1 MGNPYSPPN
10 GRPATIH
17 LVVASSDSVCASV
30 WYLPGQA
37 NPPCVVHYLST
48 TMTHQTE
55 TEQNSFGSLASQ
67 AIIT

>member
-1 MGNPYSPPN
+1 MGALLPYIWLSHFLSLYVLQF
-10 GRPATIH
+10 GI
-17 LVVASSDSVCASV
+17 V
-30 WYLPGQA
+30 PGQA